1 MFEIMNAG
9 GWVMWPILVCSVLS
23 MAIIVERFWTL
34 RRRAVIPPTLVA
46 QVWQLAK
53 GKQIDDKRLELLR
66 KNSPMGRILA
76 AGLINV
82 RQDRETMKTSIEE
95 VANQVVHELERY
107 LNTLGTI
114 AEITPLLGLLGTV
127 TGIISMLAAVGEGGL
142 GDPSVLSSGLA
153 EALITTAA
161 GLTVAIPT
169 FVFYRYFRGLVDAL
183 VVSMEQEAL
192 KLIDV
197 LQNDRGAARS

>member
-1 MFEIMNAG
+1 VFEIINAG

-23 MAIIVERFWTL
+23 MAIIVERFVTL
-34 RRRAVIPPTLVA
+34 RRGAVIPPTLVA

-53 GKQIDDKRLELLR
+53 SKQIDDKRLELLR

-183 VVSMEQEAL
+183 VISMEQEAL

>member
-1 MFEIMNAG
+1 MFEIINAG

-23 MAIIVERFWTL
+23 MAIIVERFVTL
-34 RRRAVIPPTLVA
+34 RRGAVIPPTLVA

-53 GKQIDDKRLELLR
+53 SKQIDDKRLELLR

-183 VVSMEQEAL
+183 VISMEQEAL